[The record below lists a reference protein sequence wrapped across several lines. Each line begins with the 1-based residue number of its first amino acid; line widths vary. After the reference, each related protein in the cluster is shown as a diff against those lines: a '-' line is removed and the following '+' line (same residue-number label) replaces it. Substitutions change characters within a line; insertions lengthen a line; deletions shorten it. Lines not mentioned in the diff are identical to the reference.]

1 MLQISGYRLPFPSA
15 PMLCPLCTVSPGNL
29 RSVPLQPCC
38 FYPAEMYPVTHVQLP
53 VDSSSPFR
61 LPSFQSHGIASK
73 LRNMRMPPVSAQ
85 FFQTSQVEN
94 VTQVQTA
101 RDSSDDVNLNN
112 GELKII
118 SLA

>member
-1 MLQISGYRLPFPSA
+1 
-15 PMLCPLCTVSPGNL
+15 
-29 RSVPLQPCC
+29 
-38 FYPAEMYPVTHVQLP
+38 MYPVTHVQLP